1 MIRGS
6 NKKGAG
12 SMSHAMGRTS
22 FTRADIEALAPAM
35 KIGILATVSENGL
48 PHMTLLSSLRASS
61 PTRLTF
67 GQFTEGFSKSNV
79 RRNPRTG
86 FLVMTLQKELWR
98 GTAAFSHTEKGG
110 PDFEAYNNEPLFR
123 YNSYFGIHTV
133 YYLDLVGH
141 GGRESLPMGG
151 ILSASLAT
159 AAARAVGGAAG
170 KCRALNQWTRGVM
183 SAMGNPK
190 FAAYVAPDGYPRIIP
205 ILQAQ
210 AASGDRILFSPLAY
224 GDELGGIPAG
234 TCLAAFGM
242 TLKME
247 DVLMRGT
254 YTGIRRI
261 CGVRCGQLEVE
272 WVYNSMPPAP
282 GQVYPPTECAAVRAF
297 E

>member
-1 MIRGS
+1 
-6 NKKGAG
+6 
-12 SMSHAMGRTS
+12 MSHAMQRTS
-22 FTRADIEALAPAM
+22 FTPADIEALAPAM
-35 KIGILATVSENGL
+35 KIGILATVGKDGL

-67 GQFTEGFSKSNV
+67 GQFTEGFSKTNV
-79 RRNPRTG
+79 RGNPRTG

-110 PDFEAYNNEPLFR
+110 PDYDAYNNEPLFR

-133 YYLDLVGH
+133 YYLDVMAH
-141 GGRESLPMGG
+141 TGRESLPMRS
-151 ILSASLAT
+151 IISASLAT
-159 AAARAVGGAAG
+159 AAARAAGGAAV
-170 KCRALNQWTRGVM
+170 KCRALNQWTRRVM

-190 FAAYVAPDGYPRIIP
+190 FAAYIARDGYPRIIP

-210 AASGDRILFSPLAY
+210 AGSRDRILFSPLAY
-224 GDELGGIPAG
+224 GDELEAVPAG

-247 DVLMRGT
+247 DVLVRGT

-261 CGVRCGQLEVE
+261 RGIRCGQLEVD

-282 GQVYPPTECAAVRAF
+282 GRIYPPASV
-297 E
+297 